1 MKEFILKYDEK
12 AEFYSDEKCYVNELS
27 NTTKD
32 EEVSIAR
39 IRLEPGVTTNWHR
52 LRNTTERYVILYGS
66 GIVEIGELPQQAVT
80 EGDIIVISP
89 MCKQRISNNGKSD
102 LIFLAICTPR
112 FVQKV
117 YEDLEQRIT
126 DLA

>member
-126 DLA
+126 DLT

>member
-12 AEFYSDEKCYVNELS
+12 AEFHSDEKCYVNELS